1 MMEWIAT
8 IATGVVAFLISL
20 LVTHHRGKAKG
31 KEEATKDIE
40 RKQAQASVQT
50 TKDVQDAVEGSRMGG
65 NDWHDRLV
73 QSKAPR
79 DK

>member
-1 MMEWIAT
+1 MDWIIT
-8 IATGVVAFLISL
+8 IVTGMVGFAVFM
-20 LVTHHRGKAKG
+20 VTAYFRGKSTG
-31 KEEATKDIE
+31 KTEATKTIE
-40 RKQAQASVQT
+40 REQAQASVQT

-73 QSKAPR
+73 QSSPPR

>member
-1 MMEWIAT
+1 MDWLVYIAT
-8 IATGVVAFLISL
+8 AAVAFLVSL
-20 LVTHHRGKAKG
+20 LVTHQKGKATG
-31 KEEATKDIE
+31 KKEATETIE
-40 RKQAQASVQT
+40 REQAQATVQT
-50 TKDVQDAVEGSRMGG
+50 TKDVQDAVEGSRLGG